1 MVDMKAAYSFER
13 SNDMEVLIEGT
24 IVGVVGFLA
33 ACWMISRFKG
43 RTPVAPKRQQW
54 ASRSPEKLS
63 PTEHRFCLLVAR
75 GVKPADAAD
84 GIGAVNPKPL
94 AAKWMK
100 KPKIKTEIE
109 RLRADE
115 IKRQREAPLIP
126 YDNFKYCRACHRV
139 DCDGSCQEG
148 ILYNQE
154 LQPTPHDLMPDDTP
168 TADLTEEVGARIKP
182 AEPWEGM

>member
-1 MVDMKAAYSFER
+1 
-13 SNDMEVLIEGT
+13 MEVLIVGT

-33 ACWMISRFKG
+33 TCWMISRFKG

-63 PTEHRFCLLVAR
+63 LTEQRFCLLVAR
-75 GVKPADAAD
+75 GADPPDALD
-84 GIGAVNPKPL
+84 GVIAYRLGERPDTHAM

-126 YDNFKYCRACHRV
+126 YDNFKYCRACHRAG
-139 DCDGSCQEG
+139 CDGSCQAQAASFFHKPLRE
-148 ILYNQE
+148 IIA
-154 LQPTPHDLMPDDTP
+154 DDIP
-168 TADLTEEVGARIKP
+168 TADLTEEVGTRIKP